1 MKSPKKP
8 QLDAPATAERISMSL
23 FAKDTAA
30 IKRLRG
36 GLFADTETL
45 ANTSELIRF
54 LLRTA
59 PAKLDAKR
67 FLACREEMQSEDGRT
82 KRGK

>member
-1 MKSPKKP
+1 MKATRKP
-8 QLDAPATAERISMSL
+8 QPEQPATADRISLTL

-30 IKRLRG
+30 IKRLRA
-36 GLFADTETL
+36 GLFEDTEAL
-45 ANTSELIRF
+45 ATTSELFRF

-59 PAKLDAKR
+59 PAKLDGKR

-82 KRGK
+82 KRGS